1 MQEFGKYF
9 VTLEK
14 PNENHM
20 ETNRLLQVLMAI
32 FIGMLPFPV
41 LAQSY
46 DQLWKEVEMYQK
58 KDLPKS
64 VIATAG
70 KIYAKAKA
78 ERNLPQLMKAH
89 LVRASQQVSLTP
101 DSAEVEYA
109 ALGQWAEEEKD
120 TVGRAVLHSIVGSW
134 MMANEPDSMEAAIAY
149 FRASV
154 APKEVLG
161 RTSAKEFRPMTESG
175 KQSERYFND
184 NMLDLLTRTA
194 IQQMSTLYSPAHLPK
209 AKACMEL
216 YDGLIDYYKQ
226 AQNREAALLTE
237 VAKLWF
243 QKRRMDNFK
252 PYRLTD
258 DELIASLHGLI
269 DTYAG
274 QPACADAYVKL
285 VVAYRDANRLKEA
298 VETAREGLA
307 KYSKGEWAKD
317 LQGQIDYITRPM
329 LNVDIPFLYPNYET
343 DANVTYANIEGVTLE
358 LYRLN
363 LAPTAAQ
370 LQFREETDRDA
381 LLKQYGTKVSS
392 RFYALRATEDY
403 QRRDTVLRY
412 TLPGEGIYML
422 KQIPKGVE
430 KGIASAVMF
439 VSPYQAIELPVQG
452 RQHEFIAVDRLTG
465 RPVPG
470 AEIVTY
476 QLNIY
481 DAKADYALWN
491 VHRTD
496 AQGRTAFEVP
506 KRTGTY
512 YNVRTPGHDFMAITR
527 LSTNNGIVDVAS
539 EGWKKQADL
548 FTDRSLYRPG
558 QTVYVSGVVYGQE
571 GDSIHVA
578 SYAKDKLKL
587 YRGSQN
593 VGEADVCTD
602 EFGVFSHEFALPDN
616 LLPGQ
621 YYLSGYDRSVV
632 IQVDEYKRPTFEV
645 RFDPY
650 KEAYTMGDSV
660 RVSAEAKTYA
670 GAPVRNARVKYR
682 VVRTEMSWFRWQGAT
697 EELLS
702 GETQTDADGKFYI
715 CARLTE
721 PDYEAEHTYYIYKVS
736 ADVTDGAGETR
747 QGELALPA
755 GEQTLGLQL
764 KGLNANVM
772 REKQE
777 RIQVQAMNL
786 NGQPVQV
793 EVAYKVYALD
803 KEGKKGALRYEGKA
817 ESMQSFV
824 PSDVWALPSG
834 RYRMEVSAQD
844 EKGRPCTAEQDFV
857 LFSKTDRTSPV
868 EETAWFYQD
877 GDSFGSQEP
886 PTFYIGTNEEGV
898 CLFIDV
904 YDGQRRIESR
914 QVTLEK
920 ELKAFSF
927 PYREAYGDAVTVA
940 FTFMRK
946 GNLYT
951 NQSLLTRPVPD
962 KRLMMKWET
971 FRDRLQPGGQETWTL
986 HIARPSGMPA
996 EANLMATL
1004 YDASLDVLRK
1014 HDWRF
1019 GLSFPRRAMYVR
1031 ADFASAFQRVHMY
1044 GNFPITYPGEGF
1056 DLLYGE
1062 YSRLYSIRLGGFRI
1076 RGIMMSRANMVQ
1088 EEMVEVKQLSALE
1101 GAVAADMA
1109 APAPA
1114 FQMKKGDVGGGE
1126 IQISIADVKSGSS
1139 AGAEQT
1145 PMPALRENF
1154 AETAFF
1160 YPNLRTDSL
1169 GNVSVSFTVPDALTQ
1184 WRFLGFAHTRAMDY
1198 GLLVDTVQTS
1208 KPFMVQPN
1216 LPRFIRRGDRAV
1228 IAASLVNL
1236 SMETVSGI
1244 ARIEWSDPVTGKV
1257 VAHDKQS
1264 FSVSEGETGT
1274 VHFTFGVPE
1283 TYDVLVCKIVAEAGE
1298 HSDGEQHYVPVLTD
1312 KQWMT
1317 ETVPVQLDGT
1327 ETKSVAAEDL
1337 FNKQSKTATEK
1348 RLTVEMTANPDWY
1361 AVQAL
1366 PVMGNPSEED
1376 ALSWASAYYANALAA
1391 HIVRSNP
1398 RIEEVFRTWK
1408 AEGAGKETLLSNLER
1423 NQDLKNL
1430 LLAETPWVA
1439 EATDEAEQKRR
1450 IALLFDLNTMSNR
1463 QQTAIGKLEALQL
1476 PDGSWSWYKGMTG
1489 SRYITTQIV
1498 EMLARL
1504 QAMQV
1509 TLEQGVGNMYVR
1521 AVDYLKKEA
1530 QREYE
1535 QMKRREVEHELTVWP
1550 DGQIVHYL
1558 YICAIDKL
1566 AANHADGQVNDYF
1579 IAKLENRSADY
1590 SICEKAMI
1598 ALVMQ
1603 RAGKSAQ
1610 ASELVQ
1616 SIKEY
1621 LVGTEEMGLYFDT
1634 PKAAYSWR
1642 SYKIPAQVAAM
1653 EAIYRI
1659 APDTS
1664 MLNGMKQW
1672 LLKQK
1677 QVQAWESSVSTAD
1690 AVYAFLCMGSD
1701 TLGEGGSMEATVG
1714 KTTWQTPQDALGYA
1728 RKTFTGTDAEAD
1740 DIRISRT
1747 GEGLGWGAV
1756 YAQYL
1761 EDMDKVLPSKG
1772 TGLQIERTL
1781 YRDGK
1786 ALSRN
1791 AELHVGDKVTVRLTV
1806 SADRDMDFVQVK
1818 DERAACMEPEQQ
1830 LSGYSWSGGIG
1841 YYRVS
1846 RDASTSFFIDR
1857 MQKGTY
1863 QLEYTVYID
1872 RAGTYQAGSATVQS
1886 AYAPEYSGYTAGETL
1901 TVK

>member
-1 MQEFGKYF
+1 M
-9 VTLEK
+9 
-14 PNENHM
+14 
-20 ETNRLLQVLMAI
+20 I
-32 FIGMLPFPV
+32 IIGLLPFPI

-175 KQSERYFND
+175 KQSERYFGD

-258 DELIASLHGLI
+258 DELIARLHGLI

-452 RQHEFIAVDRLTG
+452 RQREFIAVDRLTG

-470 AEIVTY
+470 AEVVTY
-476 QLNIY
+476 KLNIY
-481 DAKADYALWN
+481 DSKADYGLWN

-496 AQGRTAFEVP
+496 ADGRTLITMP
-506 KRTGTY
+506 KNTSVY
-512 YNVRTPGHDFMAITR
+512 YNVRTPGHDFMAIAR
-527 LSTNNGIVDVAS
+527 LSAIDSVVGAAS
-539 EGWKKQADL
+539 VGWKKQADL

-558 QTVYVSGVVYGQE
+558 QTVHVSGVVYEQD
-571 GDSIHVA
+571 GDSIRAA
-578 SYAKDKLKL
+578 SYAKDKLRL

-593 VGEADVCTD
+593 VGEADVWTD

-715 CARLTE
+715 DARLVE

-736 ADVTDGAGETR
+736 AEVTDGSGETR

-755 GEQTLGLQL
+755 GKQTLGLRL
-764 KGLNANVM
+764 NGLNATVM

-777 RIQVQAMNL
+777 RIQIQAMNL
-786 NGQPVQV
+786 NGQPVKV
-793 EVAYKVYALD
+793 EVGYKVYALD
-803 KEGKKGALRYEGKA
+803 KDGKKKDLRYEGKA
-817 ESMQSFV
+817 ELMQSFV
-824 PSDVWALPSG
+824 PSGVWALPSG
-834 RYRMEVSAQD
+834 KYRMEVSAQD

-857 LFSKTDRTSPV
+857 LFSRSDRTSPV

-877 GDSFGSQEP
+877 GKQFGGEEAP
-886 PTFYIGTNEEGV
+886 AFYIGTSEEGV

-904 YDGQRRIESR
+904 YDAQKRIETR
-914 QVTLEK
+914 RVTLNK
-920 ELKAFSF
+920 ELKVFSF
-927 PYREAYGDAVTVA
+927 PYREAYGDAVTVT
-940 FTFMRK
+940 FTFMRQ

-962 KRLMMKWET
+962 KRLTMKWET
-971 FRDRLQPGGQETWTL
+971 FRDGLQPGMQETWTL
-986 HIARPSGMPA
+986 HITRPSGMPA
-996 EANLMATL
+996 EASLMATL

-1014 HDWRF
+1014 HDWSF
-1019 GLSFPRRAMYVR
+1019 GLSFPRSAMYVR
-1031 ADFASAFQRVHMY
+1031 AGFVTAFQRVRMY
-1044 GNFPITYPGEGF
+1044 GDFPTAYPGDGL
-1056 DLLYGE
+1056 DWLYGD
-1062 YSRLYSIRLGGFRI
+1062 YTTLYRPQLIGLRI
-1076 RGIMMSRANMVQ
+1076 RGIMLSRTNAVPQM
-1088 EEMVEVKQLSALE
+1088 MMAASALSKNEAMQADVALAEE
-1101 GAVAADMA
+1101 GFAMA
-1109 APAPA
+1109 
-1114 FQMKKGDVGGGE
+1114 KGDVGNDQEQVIMSLAERDSGG
-1126 IQISIADVKSGSS
+1126 S
-1139 AGAEQT
+1139 AEAE
-1145 PMPALRENF
+1145 PVLMPALRENF

-1160 YPNLRTDSL
+1160 YSNLRTDSL
-1169 GNVSVSFTVPDALTQ
+1169 GNVSLSFTVPDALTE

-1198 GLLVDTVQTS
+1198 GLLTDTVKTS

-1228 IAASLVNL
+1228 IAVSLVNL
-1236 SMETVSGI
+1236 SMETVAGT
-1244 ARIEWSDPVTGKV
+1244 ARMEWSDPVSGKV
-1257 VAHDKQS
+1257 VAKKSQP
-1264 FSVSEGETGT
+1264 FSVAEGATGT
-1274 VHFTFGVPE
+1274 VRFAFEVPE
-1283 TYDVLVCKIVAEAGE
+1283 TYEVLVCKILAEAGE
-1298 HSDGEQHYVPVLTD
+1298 FSDGEQHYLPILTD
-1312 KQWMT
+1312 KQWVT
-1317 ETVPVQLDGT
+1317 ETVPVQLDGN
-1327 ETKSVAAEDL
+1327 ETKVIATDDL
-1337 FNKQSKTATEK
+1337 FNRQSKTATGK

-1366 PVMGNPSEED
+1366 PVLGNPSEED
-1376 ALSWASAYYANALAA
+1376 ALSWASAYYANVLAS

-1398 RIEEVFRTWK
+1398 RIEEVFKTWK
-1408 AEGAGKETLLSNLER
+1408 ATGTDMETLLSNLER

-1430 LLAETPWVA
+1430 LLAETPWIA
-1439 EATDEAEQKRR
+1439 EAADEAEQKRR
-1450 IALLFDLNTMSNR
+1450 VALLFDLNTMANR
-1463 QQTAIGKLEALQL
+1463 RQTAIGKLKALQL

-1504 QAMQV
+1504 QAMKV
-1509 TLEQGVGNMYVR
+1509 TLDSGIGDMYVR
-1521 AVDYLKKEA
+1521 AMEYLKKEA
-1530 QREYE
+1530 QETYE
-1535 QMKRREVEHELTVWP
+1535 TMKRREAEKDLLVVP
-1550 DGQIVHYL
+1550 DQQTIHYL
-1558 YICAIDKL
+1558 YICALDPL
-1566 AANHADGQVNDYF
+1566 AANHADKQVNSYF
-1579 IAKLENRSADY
+1579 ISKLENRSAEY
-1590 SICEKAMI
+1590 SIYEKALI

-1603 RAGKSAQ
+1603 WADRQEQ

-1621 LVGTEEMGLYFDT
+1621 AVGTEELGLYFDT
-1634 PKAAYSWR
+1634 QKAAYSWR
-1642 SYKIPAQVAAM
+1642 NYKIPTQVAAM
-1653 EAIYRI
+1653 EAIFRI
-1659 APDTS
+1659 APDTE
-1664 MLNGMKQW
+1664 MLNRMKQW

-1690 AVYAFLCMGSD
+1690 AVYAFLCMGGNG
-1701 TLGEGGSMEATVG
+1701 LAEGGQMEATVG
-1714 KTTWQTPQDALGYA
+1714 TTTWQTPQDALGYT
-1728 RKTFTGTDAEAD
+1728 RKTFTGTDAEAGE
-1740 DIRISRT
+1740 IKMKRT

-1761 EDMDKVLPSKG
+1761 EDMDKVMPDKG
-1772 TGLQIERTL
+1772 TGLQIERAF
-1781 YRDGK
+1781 YRDGEK
-1786 ALSRN
+1786 LSRR
-1791 AELHVGDKVTVRLTV
+1791 AELHVGDKITVRLTV

-1830 LSGYSWSGGIG
+1830 LSGYRWGGGIG
-1841 YYRVS
+1841 YYQVV
-1846 RDASTSFFIDR
+1846 RDASVSFFIDR
-1857 MQKGTY
+1857 MRKGTY

-1886 AYAPEYSGYTAGETL
+1886 AYAPEYSGYTAGETW
-1901 TVK
+1901 VVE

>member
-1 MQEFGKYF
+1 
-9 VTLEK
+9 
-14 PNENHM
+14 
-20 ETNRLLQVLMAI
+20 
-32 FIGMLPFPV
+32 
-41 LAQSY
+41 
-46 DQLWKEVEMYQK
+46 
-58 KDLPKS
+58 
-64 VIATAG
+64 
-70 KIYAKAKA
+70 
-78 ERNLPQLMKAH
+78 
-89 LVRASQQVSLTP
+89 
-101 DSAEVEYA
+101 
-109 ALGQWAEEEKD
+109 
-120 TVGRAVLHSIVGSW
+120 
-134 MMANEPDSMEAAIAY
+134 
-149 FRASV
+149 
-154 APKEVLG
+154 
-161 RTSAKEFRPMTESG
+161 
-175 KQSERYFND
+175 
-184 NMLDLLTRTA
+184 
-194 IQQMSTLYSPAHLPK
+194 
-209 AKACMEL
+209 
-216 YDGLIDYYKQ
+216 
-226 AQNREAALLTE
+226 
-237 VAKLWF
+237 
-243 QKRRMDNFK
+243 
-252 PYRLTD
+252 
-258 DELIASLHGLI
+258 
-269 DTYAG
+269 
-274 QPACADAYVKL
+274 
-285 VVAYRDANRLKEA
+285 
-298 VETAREGLA
+298 
-307 KYSKGEWAKD
+307 
-317 LQGQIDYITRPM
+317 
-329 LNVDIPFLYPNYET
+329 
-343 DANVTYANIEGVTLE
+343 
-358 LYRLN
+358 
-363 LAPTAAQ
+363 
-370 LQFREETDRDA
+370 
-381 LLKQYGTKVSS
+381 
-392 RFYALRATEDY
+392 
-403 QRRDTVLRY
+403 
-412 TLPGEGIYML
+412 
-422 KQIPKGVE
+422 
-430 KGIASAVMF
+430 
-439 VSPYQAIELPVQG
+439 
-452 RQHEFIAVDRLTG
+452 
-465 RPVPG
+465 
-470 AEIVTY
+470 
-476 QLNIY
+476 
-481 DAKADYALWN
+481 
-491 VHRTD
+491 
-496 AQGRTAFEVP
+496 
-506 KRTGTY
+506 
-512 YNVRTPGHDFMAITR
+512 
-527 LSTNNGIVDVAS
+527 
-539 EGWKKQADL
+539 
-548 FTDRSLYRPG
+548 
-558 QTVYVSGVVYGQE
+558 
-571 GDSIHVA
+571 
-578 SYAKDKLKL
+578 
-587 YRGSQN
+587 
-593 VGEADVCTD
+593 
-602 EFGVFSHEFALPDN
+602 
-616 LLPGQ
+616 
-621 YYLSGYDRSVV
+621 
-632 IQVDEYKRPTFEV
+632 
-645 RFDPY
+645 
-650 KEAYTMGDSV
+650 
-660 RVSAEAKTYA
+660 
-670 GAPVRNARVKYR
+670 
-682 VVRTEMSWFRWQGAT
+682 
-697 EELLS
+697 
-702 GETQTDADGKFYI
+702 
-715 CARLTE
+715 
-721 PDYEAEHTYYIYKVS
+721 
-736 ADVTDGAGETR
+736 
-747 QGELALPA
+747 
-755 GEQTLGLQL
+755 
-764 KGLNANVM
+764 
-772 REKQE
+772 
-777 RIQVQAMNL
+777 
-786 NGQPVQV
+786 
-793 EVAYKVYALD
+793 
-803 KEGKKGALRYEGKA
+803 
-817 ESMQSFV
+817 
-824 PSDVWALPSG
+824 
-834 RYRMEVSAQD
+834 
-844 EKGRPCTAEQDFV
+844 
-857 LFSKTDRTSPV
+857 
-868 EETAWFYQD
+868 
-877 GDSFGSQEP
+877 
-886 PTFYIGTNEEGV
+886 
-898 CLFIDV
+898 
-904 YDGQRRIESR
+904 
-914 QVTLEK
+914 
-920 ELKAFSF
+920 
-927 PYREAYGDAVTVA
+927 
-940 FTFMRK
+940 
-946 GNLYT
+946 
-951 NQSLLTRPVPD
+951 
-962 KRLMMKWET
+962 
-971 FRDRLQPGGQETWTL
+971 
-986 HIARPSGMPA
+986 
-996 EANLMATL
+996 
-1004 YDASLDVLRK
+1004 
-1014 HDWRF
+1014 
-1019 GLSFPRRAMYVR
+1019 
-1031 ADFASAFQRVHMY
+1031 
-1044 GNFPITYPGEGF
+1044 
-1056 DLLYGE
+1056 
-1062 YSRLYSIRLGGFRI
+1062 
-1076 RGIMMSRANMVQ
+1076 
-1088 EEMVEVKQLSALE
+1088 
-1101 GAVAADMA
+1101 
-1109 APAPA
+1109 
-1114 FQMKKGDVGGGE
+1114 
-1126 IQISIADVKSGSS
+1126 
-1139 AGAEQT
+1139 
-1145 PMPALRENF
+1145 MPALRENF

-1274 VHFTFGVPE
+1274 VHFTFEVPE

-1298 HSDGEQHYVPVLTD
+1298 YSDGEQHYVPVLTD

-1327 ETKSVAAEDL
+1327 ETKSVAAEEL

-1463 QQTAIGKLEALQL
+1463 QQIAIGKLEALQL

-1509 TLEQGVGNMYVR
+1509 KLDQGVGNMYVR

-1530 QREYE
+1530 QQEYE
-1535 QMKRREVEHELTVWP
+1535 QMKRREAENELTVWP

-1603 RAGKSAQ
+1603 GAGKSGQ

-1677 QVQAWESSVSTAD
+1677 QVQVWESSVSTAD

-1791 AELHVGDKVTVRLTV
+1791 AELHIGDKVTVRLTV

-1841 YYRVS
+1841 YYLVS